1 MLNRQLFGIILANA
15 IFMAGLSLFTVWTYY
30 RYQSWALLSFPVS
43 LVFLQIFGF
52 TYYLNRRNKQLTTFL
67 TSIEQEDTA
76 IRFPTEVKNEPQRL
90 LHTQLNRVNQILQD
104 IKLKHGAQEQYYRT
118 LLDQA
123 STGILAINT
132 KGQIPTINQKA
143 LELMGRRYLRHQD
156 QLAEVDRQLYQTIK
170 DIRDGE
176 KQLLALRTEDQ
187 LVQLMVS
194 SSSIISLGESFKLIS
209 LQDIRNELDKKE
221 LDAWIRLIRVITHEI
236 ANTIG
241 PVLSLSRGM
250 QKRLAEWPSGD
261 HTHFLQEALNII
273 TERGENLSSFITRYR
288 RLMKVPTP
296 VLKAVSPISIIDKL
310 RILVS
315 HQLAEGGIK
324 LHVNKHVPAMDFYV
338 DEGLFTQALLNLI
351 KNAAEAMQSTPDG
364 QISIQVRLDQNRLLR
379 WEVMDNGPGLP
390 AENLEDIFVPF
401 FTNKEEGSG
410 IGLNIARQIVRLHS
424 GTLTAQNRPKG
435 GALLRIVLPLQAD
448 AMNPVVQ
455 RNSLPT

>member
-1 MLNRQLFGIILANA
+1 MLNRQLFRLILANA
-15 IFMAGLSLFTVWTYY
+15 ILMASLSLFAVWTYY
-30 RYQSWALLSFPVS
+30 HYQSWGLLSFPLS
-43 LVFLQIFGF
+43 LVILQIFGF
-52 TYYLNRRNKQLTTFL
+52 TYYLNRRNKQLATFL

-76 IRFPTEVKNEPQRL
+76 IRFPTEVNNESQRL
-90 LHTQLNRVNQILQD
+90 LHAQLNRVNQILQD

-123 STGILAINT
+123 STGILAINAE
-132 KGQIPTINQKA
+132 GQIPTINQKA
-143 LELMGRRYLRHQD
+143 LELIGRQHLRHQD
-156 QLAEVDRQLYQTIK
+156 QLAEVDQQLYQAIK
-170 DIRDGE
+170 NIGHGE
-176 KQLLALRTEDQ
+176 KQLLALRIEDQ

-194 SSSIISLGESFKLIS
+194 NSSIISLGESQRLIT

-250 QKRLAEWPSGD
+250 QKRLAELPTTY
-261 HTHFLQEALNII
+261 HTQFLQEALNII

-296 VLKAVSPISIIDKL
+296 VLKAVSPPTIIDKL

-315 HQLAEGGIK
+315 HQLAESGVELRVSPHIPS
-324 LHVNKHVPAMDFYV
+324 LEFLV

-351 KNAAEAMQSTPDG
+351 KNAAEALQSTSDG
-364 QISIQVRLDQNRLLR
+364 RIAIHVRVDQNRQLN
-379 WEVMDNGPGLP
+379 WEVVDNGPGLP

-401 FTNKEEGSG
+401 FTNKEDGSG
-410 IGLNIARQIVRLHS
+410 IGLNIARQIVRLHG
-424 GTLTAQNRPKG
+424 GTLTAQNRPEG
-435 GALLRIVLPLQAD
+435 GALFRITFPLREA
-448 AMNPVVQ
+448 
-455 RNSLPT
+455 

>member
-15 IFMAGLSLFTVWTYY
+15 ILMAGLSLFTIWTYY
-30 RYQSWALLSFPVS
+30 HYQSVALLSFPIS
-43 LVFLQIFGF
+43 LVILQILGF
-52 TYYLNRRNKQLTTFL
+52 TYYLNRRNKQLATFL

-76 IRFPTEVKNEPQRL
+76 IRFPTEVKNQSQRL

-123 STGILAINT
+123 STGILVINAE
-132 KGQIPTINQKA
+132 GQVPTINQRA
-143 LELMGRRYLRHQD
+143 LELIGRQHLRHQD
-156 QLAEVDRQLYQTIK
+156 QLAAVDQQLHQTIK
-170 DIRDGE
+170 SIGNGE
-176 KQLLALRTEDQ
+176 KQLLALRIEEQ

-194 SSSIISLGESFKLIS
+194 SASIISLGESYRLIT

-221 LDAWIRLIRVITHEI
+221 LDAWIKLIRVITHEI

-250 QKRLAEWPSGD
+250 QKHLEELPPTD
-261 HTHFLQEALNII
+261 HSRFLHEALNII

-288 RLMKVPTP
+288 RLMKVPNP
-296 VLKAVSPISIIDKL
+296 VLKAVSPLSIIDKL

-315 HQLAEGGIK
+315 HQLAESGVK
-324 LHVNKHVPAMDFYV
+324 LSVNKHIPPLPFLV

-351 KNAAEAMQSTPDG
+351 KNAAEALQSTPDG
-364 QISIQVRLDQNRLLR
+364 QISIQVRIDQNHQLN

-410 IGLNIARQIVRLHS
+410 IGLNIARQIVRLHG
-424 GTLTAQNRPKG
+424 GTLRAQNRKEG
-435 GALLRIVLPLQAD
+435 GALFLIALPLRID
-448 AMNPVVQ
+448 
-455 RNSLPT
+455 

>member
-1 MLNRQLFGIILANA
+1 MLNRQLFGIILANVLL
-15 IFMAGLSLFTVWTYY
+15 MAGLSLFAIWTYY
-30 RYQSWALLSFPVS
+30 HYQSWGLLSFPVS
-43 LVFLQIFGF
+43 LLISQIFGF
-52 TYYLNRRNKQLTTFL
+52 TYYLNQRNKQLATFL

-76 IRFPTEVKNEPQRL
+76 IRFPTEVKNESQRL

-123 STGILAINT
+123 STGILAINAE
-132 KGQIPTINQKA
+132 GQIPTINQRA
-143 LELMGRRYLRHQD
+143 LQLMGRQHLRHQD
-156 QLAEVDRQLYQTIK
+156 QLAEVDQQLYQTIK
-170 DIRDGE
+170 YIGDGE
-176 KQLLALRTEDQ
+176 KQLLALRIEDQ

-194 SSSIISLGESFKLIS
+194 SSRIITLGESFRLIT

-250 QKRLAEWPSGD
+250 QKRLEELPSSN

-288 RLMKVPTP
+288 KLMKVPTP
-296 VLKAVSPISIIDKL
+296 ARKAVSPQSIIDKL

-315 HQLAEGGIK
+315 HQLAESGVE
-324 LHVNKHVPAMDFYV
+324 LRVNKHLPSLEFLV

-351 KNAAEAMQSTPDG
+351 KNAAEALQNTPDG
-364 QISIQVRLDQNRLLR
+364 QILIRVRLDQNQHLN
-379 WEVMDNGPGLP
+379 WEVMDNGPGLS

-401 FTNKEEGSG
+401 FTNKEDGSG
-410 IGLNIARQIVRLHS
+410 IGLNIARQIVRLH
-424 GTLTAQNRPKG
+424 GGMLTAQNRSQG
-435 GALLRIVLPLQAD
+435 GALFRIVFPLHMD
-448 AMNPVVQ
+448 
-455 RNSLPT
+455 